1 MLQETGDT
9 LREMNENGLVDLTD
23 DQIDEVAE
31 DRAAFAAAQWTV
43 HNPVGQGGMSFFQDV
58 MAKASHPN
66 GPAWSIPLNKDMRK
80 HGLASQRSAN
90 TRIDPMVARN
100 VGGVY
105 ASDVDVFGET
115 PAEAAGAEFD
125 VLAQMT
131 DEERY
136 QMAVQRS
143 LELTR
148 GGNIANYDHD
158 LSAFTNNQFNTNTNS
173 MQSSISFNN
182 EASRSRSISP
192 MVSSVA
198 TKSFASTL
206 PTSTITATTAITNNT
221 AQPTP
226 EHVSKSR
233 QALLDLSM
241 GLLDDVNSD
250 SDVDDDAIAAFD
262 AFDDK
267 TNPTHNTLRQ
277 MSRHLHMKNE
287 PASKRAKKLVAGYKS
302 LSKKKNL

>member
-1 MLQETGDT
+1 
-9 LREMNENGLVDLTD
+9 
-23 DQIDEVAE
+23 
-31 DRAAFAAAQWTV
+31 
-43 HNPVGQGGMSFFQDV
+43 
-58 MAKASHPN
+58 
-66 GPAWSIPLNKDMRK
+66 
-80 HGLASQRSAN
+80 
-90 TRIDPMVARN
+90 MVARN
-100 VGGVY
+100 ISGVY

-115 PAEAAGAEFD
+115 PAEAVVAGAEFD

-131 DEERY
+131 DEEHY
-136 QMAVQRS
+136 QMAIRQS

-148 GGNIANYDHD
+148 GGNTANYDHD

-173 MQSSISFNN
+173 MQSGISFNN

-206 PTSTITATTAITNNT
+206 PTSTITATTATTNNT
-221 AQPTP
+221 AQPIDMP

-277 MSRHLHMKNE
+277 MSKHLHE
-287 PASKRAKKLVAGYKS
+287 E
-302 LSKKKNL
+302 